1 MRRRARRAE
10 ARAEAAA
17 GHAASSPP
25 ASVEAAVQAAVP
37 VLPTTKTAVQATAP
51 KPSTAKTAVQAAGA
65 SSTSEVAVQVY
76 LPPITARPPSTSNI
90 FSMCE
95 STGNSRSS
103 ARIQNSGSCE
113 NRRER
118 RKKKSKNLP
127 TKALDSNQRVQRNN
141 FSSFNYPVST
151 SLNDADAF
159 RK

>member
-25 ASVEAAVQAAVP
+25 ASAEADVQAAVP

-51 KPSTAKTAVQAAGA
+51 KPSTANAAVQAAGA

-90 FSMCE
+90 YSMCE
-95 STGNSRSS
+95 STGVVLRGS
-103 ARIQNSGSCE
+103 RIQELVRTEEKEGK
-113 NRRER
+113 R
-118 RKKKSKNLP
+118 
-127 TKALDSNQRVQRNN
+127 NQRTCQQKLWIQTKEFKETILV
-141 FSSFNYPVST
+141 V
-151 SLNDADAF
+151 LIILCLLV
-159 RK
+159 